1 MQKTKL
7 AMAALLAVSSLPA
20 LAADAPAPAP
30 DWTFTGNAG
39 LFTDYRFRGISQTN
53 KKPAFQGG
61 FDLAHSSGFYVGNW
75 NSNVDSLFYGGANI
89 EMDFYG
95 GFKGAVGDV
104 GYDVGVLHYYYP
116 GSSDLGAPKIKN
128 TEIYVGASFGPVSAK
143 LSYPIS
149 DFFSAE
155 DLVAFAGGTPE
166 DAAGSYYLDFSG
178 AYDLGN
184 GWGLVGHVGYQK
196 LKGSARLVEI
206 GGSTLVDN
214 YVDWKLGATYTLSNG
229 FVLGL
234 AYIDTN
240 RDFTGG
246 TAALSSRKISSS
258 TAVLSLSKTF

>member
-7 AMAALLAVSSLPA
+7 ALAALLAVGSIPA
-20 LAADAPAPAP
+20 LAADAAPAP

-61 FDLAHSSGFYVGNW
+61 FDLGHSSGFYVGNW
-75 NSNVDSLFYGGANI
+75 NSNVDSLFYNGANI

-104 GYDVGVLHYYYP
+104 GYDLGVLYYYYP
-116 GSSDLGAPKIKN
+116 GSSDFGLPKIKN
-128 TEIYVGASFGPVSAK
+128 TELYVGASFGPVSAK

-155 DLVAFAGGTPE
+155 DIVAALGGTPE
-166 DAAGSYYLDFSG
+166 NAAGSYYLDLSG
-178 AYDLGN
+178 AYDLGG

-196 LKGSARLVEI
+196 LKGSAKLIEI
-206 GGSTLVDN
+206 GGTTPVSS
-214 YVDWKLGATYTLSNG
+214 YVDWKLGATYTLANG

-234 AYIDTN
+234 SYIDTN
-240 RDFTGG
+240 KDFTGG